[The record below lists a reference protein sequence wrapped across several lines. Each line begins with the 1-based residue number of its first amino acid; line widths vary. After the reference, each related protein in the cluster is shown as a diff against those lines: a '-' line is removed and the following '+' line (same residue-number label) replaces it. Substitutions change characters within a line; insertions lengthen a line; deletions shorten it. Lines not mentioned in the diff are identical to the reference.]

1 MASDDAP
8 QPPAD
13 LPADPREFW
22 RAGPGIEALDGE
34 ADPAP
39 GGEVESALQKLGAA
53 PFPKGK
59 FPFLGF
65 LATVYDHVATHA
77 RNRDRHGEPDPR
89 DAHP

>member
-1 MASDDAP
+1 MSDSDP

-22 RAGPGIEALDGE
+22 RAGPGVEALDAE
-34 ADPAP
+34 AEAGSGTGP
-39 GGEVESALQKLGAA
+39 ESALQKLGAA

-77 RNRDRHGEPDPR
+77 RKRDRHGEGE
-89 DAHP
+89 

>member
-1 MASDDAP
+1 MADDDL

-22 RAGPGIEALDGE
+22 RAGPGVEALE
-34 ADPAP
+34 TQADPGSSAEP
-39 GGEVESALQKLGAA
+39 ESALQKLGAA

-77 RNRDRHGEPDPR
+77 KGRGTRIEDR
-89 DAHP
+89 